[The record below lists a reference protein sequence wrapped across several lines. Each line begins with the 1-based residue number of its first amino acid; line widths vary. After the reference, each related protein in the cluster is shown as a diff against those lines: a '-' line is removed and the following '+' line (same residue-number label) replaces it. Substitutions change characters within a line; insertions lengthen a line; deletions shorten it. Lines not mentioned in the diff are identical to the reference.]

1 VKSFVEMEDWN
12 LGRHSTWFDQRR
24 VLQCA
29 DRTEARRADVTT
41 SIAFDTFP
49 ELLHPIL
56 KALFF
61 QQALNL
67 REIGKVF
74 CRSGRLALLYL

>member
-1 VKSFVEMEDWN
+1 VKSLVEMEDRDF
-12 LGRHSTWFDQRR
+12 GRHSTRFDQRR

-29 DRTEARRADVTT
+29 DRTKTSRADVAT

-56 KALFF
+56 KAFF
-61 QQALNL
+61 LRQALNL
-67 REIGKVF
+67 REIGEIF
-74 CRSGRLALLYL
+74 RRSGRFALLRL